1 MNVMLVNFNSP
12 YHVDIARKMLTE
24 GSINVSTIVGDYPT
38 EMYSDLIFSGIQKL
52 DAHHFRMLSTMRRM
66 VPQMEYVLSGSDIIK
81 YRELEVLFLENSDRF
96 SFIPIS
102 VRDRRELYY
111 LLLSFFINH
120 FLMNRY
126 DCVLFRGVPHMG
138 FDNVIY
144 AIAKNLEIP
153 IFMVEQTLIDGRSI
167 IVEDY
172 EKWYTIPEDFLSNTT
187 TDEVIKEIDSQLLSN
202 VMGDNRELKAIK
214 REQYYTNQYYGV
226 RLNAISRRWGKIGSV
241 FVQSIKRIYSF
252 LVKVESGKR
261 LFSSCI
267 LNEYSSWIKYLR
279 LVWIYNQKLKD
290 LKKYYDR
297 HAVIVNKKDN
307 YIFFALHLQ
316 PEKNTAPLGGVFD
329 DQLLA
334 IEILSNSIPQG
345 WSLYVKEHPVQFNT
359 KRTNNHHYRSIEF
372 YKRIVSMKNV
382 KLVAMADSHEE
393 IMLHARATSTVTG
406 TTAWQ
411 GLLNG
416 IPAIV
421 FGNKWFTAC
430 SSVYRVQSVSDCKNA
445 IEKIVHTKKEDVRK
459 DLMIYLA
466 YYQQF
471 LIKAAYEARDLD
483 LIDLPRETQIDNY
496 IITLKQ
502 FIDSRRKNVIVN
514 SLMTQSDFNTIG
526 NISESAT

>member
-1 MNVMLVNFNSP
+1 MKTMLVNFNSP
-12 YHVDIARKMLTE
+12 YHVDIARKMMTDD
-24 GSINVSTIVGDYPT
+24 SICVSTIVGDYPT
-38 EMYSDLIFSGIQKL
+38 EMYSDPIFSGVQKL

-66 VPQMEYVLSGSDIIK
+66 VPQMEYVLSGYDIIK
-81 YRELEVLFLENSDRF
+81 YRELEILFLENSDRF

-111 LLLSFFINH
+111 LLLSYFFNH
-120 FLMNRY
+120 FLRNKY
-126 DCVLFRGVPHMG
+126 DCVVFRGVPHMG

-172 EKWYTIPEDFLSNTT
+172 ENWYTIPEDFLSNTT
-187 TDEVIKEIDSQLLSN
+187 MDEVIKKIDSEILN
-202 VMGDNRELKAIK
+202 KVIGENRELKAIK
-214 REQYYTNQYYGV
+214 REQYYTNQYYGGKMLEGNKPDARILKLLMKV
-226 RLNAISRRWGKIGSV
+226 PGKLKKLFLTGQSRER
-241 FVQSIKRIYSF
+241 Y
-252 LVKVESGKR
+252 
-261 LFSSCI
+261 FSSCI
-267 LNEYSSWIKYLR
+267 LNEISNK
-279 LVWIYNQKLKD
+279 WIYLILRHFYNKKIKKTQ
-290 LKKYYDR
+290 KYYNQNSS
-297 HAVIVNKKDN
+297 IVNKDGN
-307 YIFFALHLQ
+307 YVFFALHLQ

-345 WSLYVKEHPVQFNT
+345 WSLYVKEHPVQFNS
-359 KRTNNHHYRSIEF
+359 KRTNNYHYRSIDF
-372 YKRIVSMKNV
+372 YKRIKSMKNV
-382 KLVAMADSHEE
+382 KLVSMEDSHEE

-445 IEKIVHTKKEDVRK
+445 IEKIVHSKKEDVRK

-466 YYQQF
+466 YYQKF
-471 LIKAAYEARDLD
+471 LIKAAYESRDLD

-496 IITLKQ
+496 IIALKQ
-502 FIDSRRKNVIVN
+502 FIDSRQKNGIMN
-514 SLMTQSDFNTIG
+514 S
-526 NISESAT
+526 